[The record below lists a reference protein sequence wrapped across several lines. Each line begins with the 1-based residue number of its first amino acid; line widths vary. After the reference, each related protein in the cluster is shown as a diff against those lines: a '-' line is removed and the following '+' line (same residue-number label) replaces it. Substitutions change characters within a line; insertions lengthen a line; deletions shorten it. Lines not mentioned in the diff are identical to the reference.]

1 MKIGIV
7 YAIIN
12 IGGFIRL
19 LCIAIISGG
28 YYIMKR
34 LSGITALLLAVVM
47 MFSVIPFGASAA
59 DTAVTNVT
67 YTVEDGTVYFSV
79 TTGEGY
85 NRVKVAKADSPSTSL
100 AVNSTVVDNGDGTY
114 TWLVKL
120 AAPET
125 ETTYVFD
132 ARRSSDNKYTKT
144 YYQFTYTPTVVDLAV
159 NSVEHTVD
167 NGTVY
172 FTVVTDAGYDRVK
185 IALASS
191 PSTALAV
198 GTKGTANADGTITWT
213 VKLSDPKAETA
224 YIFDARSADTLK
236 YTKDYFDYTY
246 TPSAEPEKAVK
257 SVTVTEEDGT
267 LYFSVVTGAGYN
279 RVKIALA
286 SAPSTALA
294 VGSTGVDNGDGT
306 FTWTVKLADPK
317 AETAYIFDARIT
329 ETSKY
334 TKDYF
339 DYTYTPSVAPEKAVK
354 SVESF
359 IEAGMLC
366 FNVVTGAGYNRVK
379 VALASAPSTAL
390 AVGTTSIDNSDG
402 TFTWLV
408 KIANPEKA
416 ENYVFDARITETLKY
431 TKDYFEYAYAPSEE
445 AAPFQSIT
453 TEFVGDKVIFTII
466 TDDIFNRVKIATP
479 DNPNGYV
486 KYTDTYTDLGNGTY
500 QWVISFAAPTSE
512 TQYLL
517 DGRYTA
523 TNRYA
528 KENYAYTL
536 VIEDTTVIKSA
547 EVKEVD
553 GKAVFTVI
561 TSNKFNRVKL
571 AYASTASSHIKY
583 TNDFTTLANG
593 DRQWVITI
601 DMPEETTEYSLDA
614 RLISTNKYTKEYYNC
629 TVTVE
634 APIVSPF
641 ISINVT
647 SGAFYANVFTT
658 TTDGC
663 NSIVV
668 SYADKS
674 EAVTTYTVNAQGNRV
689 FTYSAVV
696 PSEDTV
702 FSVQMLDAN
711 GRVLDTQTV
720 TYYASGFDHEIVS

>member
-1 MKIGIV
+1 
-7 YAIIN
+7 
-12 IGGFIRL
+12 
-19 LCIAIISGG
+19 
-28 YYIMKR
+28 MKR
-34 LSGITALLLAVVM
+34 LSGFAALLLAVVM
-47 MFSVIPFGASAA
+47 MLSVIPFGASAA

-67 YTVEDGTVYFSV
+67 YTVEDGTIYFSV

-85 NRVKVAKADSPSTSL
+85 NRVKIAKAESPSTAL
-100 AVNSTVVDNGDGTY
+100 AVNSSVTDNGDGTY
-114 TWLVKL
+114 TWTVKL
-120 AAPET
+120 DDPKT
-125 ETTYVFD
+125 ETAYVFD
-132 ARRSSDNKYTKT
+132 ARRTSDSKYTKN
-144 YYQFTYTPTVVDLAV
+144 YYNFTYTPVVVDLAV
-159 NSVEHTVD
+159 NSVEHTAE

-172 FTVVTDAGYDRVK
+172 YTVITDAGYDRVK
-185 IALASS
+185 IALASA
-191 PSTALAV
+191 PSTSLAV
-198 GTKGTANADGTITWT
+198 GSKATDNGDGTYTWT
-213 VKLSDPKAETA
+213 VKLDDPKAETA
-224 YIFDARSADTLK
+224 YVFDARSADTLK
-236 YTKDYFDYTY
+236 YTKDYFNYTY

-257 SVTVTEEDGT
+257 SVTVSEEDGT
-267 LYFSVVTGAGYN
+267 LFFSVVTGAGYN

-294 VGSTGVDNGDGT
+294 VGSKATDNGDGT
-306 FTWTVKLADPK
+306 YTWTVKLDDPK
-317 AETAYIFDARIT
+317 TETAYVFDARIT

-339 DYTYTPSVAPEKAVK
+339 DFTYTPTAAPEKAVK

-379 VALASAPSTAL
+379 IALASAPSTAL
-390 AVGTTSIDNSDG
+390 AVGTTGVDNGDG
-402 TFTWLV
+402 TYTWLV

-416 ENYVFDARITETLKY
+416 ENYIFDARSAETSKY
-431 TKDYFEYAYAPSEE
+431 TKDYFEYAYAPSQEVV
-445 AAPFQSIT
+445 PFQSVT
-453 TEFVGDKVIFTII
+453 TEFVGDKVIFTIV

-486 KYTDTYTDLGNGTY
+486 KYTDSYTDLGNGTY

-512 TQYLL
+512 TKYLL
-517 DGRYTA
+517 DGRYSA

-528 KENYAYTL
+528 KENYEFTL
-536 VIEDTTVIKSA
+536 TIEDTTVIKSA
-547 EVKEVD
+547 EVTELD
-553 GKAVFTVI
+553 GKAVFTVV

-571 AYASTASSHIKY
+571 TYANAASSHIKY
-583 TNDFTTLANG
+583 TNDFTVLANG

-614 RLISTNKYTKEYYNC
+614 RLISTNRYTKEYYNC

-641 ISINVT
+641 ISISTT
-647 SGAFYANVFTT
+647 SGAFYANIFTE

-668 SYADKS
+668 SYGDKS
-674 EAVTTYTVNAQGNRV
+674 ESVSAYTTNAQGNRV
-689 FTYSAVV
+689 FVLSVSA

-711 GRVLDTQTV
+711 GRVLDTQQI